1 MTAPVDPKLATAA
14 SAQHELT
21 QRKLEMDALRK
32 RLRTDP
38 SKEQKLREACEG
50 FESIFVQKMWEQ
62 MRATLPKEGYL
73 HSKEEEMWQSMYD
86 QELAKKMTSA
96 GGIGLADM
104 IYEQLS
110 TRLADASRTTAPS
123 SVREPVPVKPVS
135 MMPRVVTPSAE
146 GAKGGAKPGASAVAS
161 SMYEPAS
168 PEAPVV
174 SDAAEAHA
182 DAPAVEGGVGG
193 HDLVRQHLAELERQV
208 AAAPEAASTV
218 PGTAAQAGATPAG
231 VPGVNGVA
239 AAAPASPVASL
250 AASPVASPVASTG
263 AAPSA
268 PNTPMTSNSTDA
280 TAAAQAVA
288 APQRRASRSGKDGPT
303 RGLPAAS
310 VAGENTRKVRSPM
323 RDAQLGPPIV
333 HRTGAMKR
341 VASPA
346 ATRALTVPA
355 GAPSATELQTAASG
369 SPALGAGNAAG
380 SAPEGATGVT
390 VSSPSSGA
398 TPGAATGA
406 TAGASGATPTAATP
420 SSAPPASPVSSVP
433 GVKSSPTGGPAVASG
448 TPGSMA
454 WPHEGRIA
462 SGFGWRNDPLTGE
475 RAWHPGVD
483 IAVAEG
489 DPVRAAWD
497 GKVVFAGERADY
509 GKLVVLEHPGGWRS
523 FYGHNGSLD
532 VREGDAVRAGTEIAK
547 AGGTGRVAG
556 PHLHFEVRQGELA
569 VNPEYAARSL
579 ASGGVLAQR
588 TRSGG

>member
-32 RLRTDP
+32 RLRNDP

-110 TRLADASRTTAPS
+110 TRLSDASRTTAPS

-135 MMPRVVTPSAE
+135 MMPRVVTPSAD
-146 GAKGGAKPGASAVAS
+146 GVKGGAPAKGS

-174 SDAAEAHA
+174 SDAPEAHG
-182 DAPAVEGGVGG
+182 DAPAVEGGASG
-193 HDLVRQHLAELERQV
+193 HDLVRRHLAELERQV
-208 AAAPEAASTV
+208 AAAPEAATPASAAT
-218 PGTAAQAGATPAG
+218 GTAAPASAA
-231 VPGVNGVA
+231 PASAVA
-239 AAAPASPVASL
+239 AAAVSGVSP
-250 AASPVASPVASTG
+250 T
-263 AAPSA
+263 A
-268 PNTPMTSNSTDA
+268 PNVPATQNSPNPTD
-280 TAAAQAVA
+280 TTGAAQAVA

-310 VAGENTRKVRSPM
+310 VAGETTRKVRSPM

-355 GAPSATELQTAASG
+355 GAPSAAELQSAASG
-369 SPALGAGNAAG
+369 SPAQGAGNAAG
-380 SAPEGATGVT
+380 SAPEGAAGVT

-398 TPGAATGA
+398 TTGVAPAAATGSP
-406 TAGASGATPTAATP
+406 AGASPAA
-420 SSAPPASPVSSVP
+420 SSPASPASSVS
-433 GVKSSPTGGPAVASG
+433 GAKASPTGGPAVASG
-448 TPGSMA
+448 APGPMA

-532 VREGDAVRAGTEIAK
+532 VREGDTVRAGTEIAK

-579 ASGGVLAQR
+579 ASGGPPARL
-588 TRSGG
+588 TRPGG

>member
-32 RLRTDP
+32 RLRNDP

-73 HSKEEEMWQSMYD
+73 HSKEEEFWQSMFD
-86 QELAKKMTSA
+86 QELAKKMTAA

-110 TRLADASRTTAPS
+110 TKLTDASRTTAPS

-135 MMPRVVTPSAE
+135 LVPRMITPASE
-146 GAKGGAKPGASAVAS
+146 GASGANGVGGVGGKTGAAS

-168 PEAPVV
+168 PEAPVAGDAQVPGTAGTDAKTV
-174 SDAAEAHA
+174 SANQAE
-182 DAPAVEGGVGG
+182 PANQSGQAIVQ
-193 HDLVRQHLAELERQV
+193 QHLAELERQV
-208 AAAPEAASTV
+208 AAASSADAAS
-218 PGTAAQAGATPAG
+218 PAAS
-231 VPGVNGVA
+231 GVA
-239 AAAPASPVASL
+239 AAAAGIAAPGTVA
-250 AASPVASPVASTG
+250 ATG
-263 AAPSA
+263 AAAIQPGTA
-268 PNTPMTSNSTDA
+268 P
-280 TAAAQAVA
+280 AAAAEAGQAA
-288 APQRRASRSGKDGPT
+288 AVTRAQRRAARDKDGAMH
-303 RGLPAAS
+303 GLPSAS
-310 VAGENTRKVRSPM
+310 VADGNTRKVRSPM

-341 VASPA
+341 VSSPS
-346 ATRALTVPA
+346 ATRTLNVPT
-355 GAPSATELQTAASG
+355 GAPSAAELQAAQAAQAAVSGDGAVGAAS
-369 SPALGAGNAAG
+369 PASGA
-380 SAPEGATGVT
+380 
-390 VSSPSSGA
+390 A
-398 TPGAATGA
+398 TPG
-406 TAGASGATPTAATP
+406 TA
-420 SSAPPASPVSSVP
+420 SSAPTATPASTATPVAPTS
-433 GVKSSPTGGPAVASG
+433 KASPTGGPAVASG
-448 TPGSMA
+448 TPGSMT

-462 SGFGWRNDPLTGE
+462 SGFGWRNDPITGE

-483 IAVAEG
+483 IAVTEG

-497 GKVVFAGERADY
+497 GKVIFAGERADY
-509 GKLVVLEHPGGWRS
+509 GRLVVLEHPGGWRS

-532 VREGDAVRAGTEIAK
+532 VHEGDAVRAGMEIAK
-547 AGGTGRVAG
+547 AGETGRVAG

-579 ASGGVLAQR
+579 ASGGVAAQR
-588 TRSGG
+588 TRTGG

>member
-32 RLRTDP
+32 RLRNDP

-110 TRLADASRTTAPS
+110 TRLSDASRTTAPS

-135 MMPRVVTPSAE
+135 MMPRVVTPSAD
-146 GAKGGAKPGASAVAS
+146 GVKGGAPAKGS

-174 SDAAEAHA
+174 SDAPEAHG
-182 DAPAVEGGVGG
+182 DAPAVEGGASG
-193 HDLVRQHLAELERQV
+193 HDLVRRHLAELERQV
-208 AAAPEAASTV
+208 AAAPEAATPASAAT
-218 PGTAAQAGATPAG
+218 GTAAPASAA
-231 VPGVNGVA
+231 PASAVA
-239 AAAPASPVASL
+239 AAAVSGVSP
-250 AASPVASPVASTG
+250 T
-263 AAPSA
+263 A
-268 PNTPMTSNSTDA
+268 PNAPATQNSPNPTD
-280 TAAAQAVA
+280 TTGAAQAVA

-310 VAGENTRKVRSPM
+310 VAGETTRKVRSPM

-355 GAPSATELQTAASG
+355 GAPSAAELQSAASG
-369 SPALGAGNAAG
+369 SAAQGAGNAAG
-380 SAPEGATGVT
+380 SAPEGAAGVT

-398 TPGAATGA
+398 TTGVAPAAATGSP
-406 TAGASGATPTAATP
+406 AGASPAA
-420 SSAPPASPVSSVP
+420 SSPASPASSVS
-433 GVKSSPTGGPAVASG
+433 GAKASPTGGPAVASG
-448 TPGSMA
+448 APGPMA
-454 WPHEGRIA
+454 WPHEGR
-462 SGFGWRNDPLTGE
+462 
-475 RAWHPGVD
+475 

-532 VREGDAVRAGTEIAK
+532 VREGDTVRAGTEIAK

-579 ASGGVLAQR
+579 ASGGPSARL
-588 TRSGG
+588 TRPGG

>member
-32 RLRTDP
+32 RLRNDP

-73 HSKEEEMWQSMYD
+73 HSKEEEFWQSMFD

-110 TRLADASRTTAPS
+110 TRLTDASRTTAPG

-135 MMPRVVTPSAE
+135 LVPRMITPVAE
-146 GAKGGAKPGASAVAS
+146 SKAGASP

-168 PEAPVV
+168 PEAP
-174 SDAAEAHA
+174 AAPEAPPEA
-182 DAPAVEGGVGG
+182 DGQAGAAPQAG
-193 HDLVRQHLAELERQV
+193 HDLVQQHLAELERQV
-208 AAAPEAASTV
+208 ASAPPAGETGPAAATVEAASVV
-218 PGTAAQAGATPAG
+218 PAAAGATAVTGAAG
-231 VPGVNGVA
+231 AVAAQSGSAPA
-239 AAAPASPVASL
+239 AAAAEAGQA
-250 AASPVASPVASTG
+250 AAS
-263 AAPSA
+263 
-268 PNTPMTSNSTDA
+268 
-280 TAAAQAVA
+280 TA
-288 APQRRASRSGKDGPT
+288 QRRTARGKDGPT

-310 VAGENTRKVRSPM
+310 VAGESTRKVRSPM

-346 ATRALTVPA
+346 STRALTVPP
-355 GAPSATELQTAASG
+355 GAPSAAELQAGQAVQGVQAAVSG
-369 SPALGAGNAAG
+369 DAA
-380 SAPEGATGVT
+380 V
-390 VSSPSSGA
+390 
-398 TPGAATGA
+398 GAAP
-406 TAGASGATPTAATP
+406 ASGAAPSAGTA
-420 SSAPPASPVSSVP
+420 SAIPASTSQAAPAP
-433 GVKSSPTGGPAVASG
+433 TPAPKASPTGGPAVALG
-448 TPGSMA
+448 APGPMS

-462 SGFGWRNDPLTGE
+462 SGFGWRNDPITGE

-483 IAVAEG
+483 IAVTAG

-509 GKLVVLEHPGGWRS
+509 GRLVVLEHPGGWRS

-532 VREGDAVRAGTEIAK
+532 VREGDVVRAGTEIAK

-579 ASGGVLAQR
+579 ASGGPAAQR
-588 TRSGG
+588 TRPGG

>member
-73 HSKEEEMWQSMYD
+73 HSKEEEFWQSMFD

-110 TRLADASRTTAPS
+110 TKLTDASRTTAPS
-123 SVREPVPVKPVS
+123 SVREPVAVKPVLLV
-135 MMPRVVTPSAE
+135 PRMITPASE
-146 GAKGGAKPGASAVAS
+146 GAHGVSGTGGTGGVRADAAS

-168 PEAPVV
+168 PEAQVAT
-174 SDAAEAHA
+174 DAQVPGATGTEAKAGADGQAGHA
-182 DAPAVEGGVGG
+182 I
-193 HDLVRQHLAELERQV
+193 VRQHLAELERQV
-208 AAAPEAASTV
+208 AAAPPAGEASQVVATV
-218 PGTAAQAGATPAG
+218 EVAPAVAGSAGTAGAAVMTGATAATG
-231 VPGVNGVA
+231 A
-239 AAAPASPVASL
+239 AAAPSAAVPAAAAESGQAGA
-250 AASPVASPVASTG
+250 AASKA
-263 AAPSA
+263 
-268 PNTPMTSNSTDA
+268 
-280 TAAAQAVA
+280 
-288 APQRRASRSGKDGPT
+288 QRRAA

-310 VAGENTRKVRSPM
+310 VPGENTRKVRSPM

-333 HRTGAMKR
+333 HRSGAMKR

-346 ATRALTVPA
+346 ATRTLAVPT
-355 GAPSATELQTAASG
+355 GAPSAAELQ
-369 SPALGAGNAAG
+369 AGAAG
-380 SAPEGATGVT
+380 QGAQGVQTT
-390 VSSPSSGA
+390 VSGDGAVGTASP
-398 TPGAATGA
+398 
-406 TAGASGATPTAATP
+406 ASGATAPASGAASPAAASSIFPATP
-420 SSAPPASPVSSVP
+420 TTPTTAPTTAPMSKA
-433 GVKSSPTGGPAVASG
+433 SPTGGPAVASG
-448 TPGSMA
+448 TPGSMV

-462 SGFGWRNDPLTGE
+462 SGFGWRNDPITGE

-483 IAVAEG
+483 IAVTEG

-509 GKLVVLEHPGGWRS
+509 GRLVVLEHPGGWRS

-532 VREGDAVRAGTEIAK
+532 VREGDVVRAGTEIAK

-579 ASGGVLAQR
+579 ASGGVAAQR
-588 TRSGG
+588 TRTGG

>member
-32 RLRTDP
+32 RLRNDP

-73 HSKEEEMWQSMYD
+73 HSKEEEFWQSMFD

-110 TRLADASRTTAPS
+110 TRLTDASRTTAPS
-123 SVREPVPVKPVS
+123 SVREPVELKPVS
-135 MMPRVVTPSAE
+135 LMPRMITPVAE
-146 GAKGGAKPGASAVAS
+146 SKAGASP

-168 PEAPVV
+168 PEAPV
-174 SDAAEAHA
+174 APEGAEASA
-182 DAPAVEGGVGG
+182 PQGAPADG
-193 HDLVRQHLAELERQV
+193 HDLVQRHLAELERQV
-208 AAAPEAASTV
+208 ASAPPAGETGPATATNPAVSDSAATNPAATGAAG
-218 PGTAAQAGATPAG
+218 GTAMAA
-231 VPGVNGVA
+231 VA
-239 AAAPASPVASL
+239 AATAGAPGV
-250 AASPVASPVASTG
+250 V
-263 AAPSA
+263 
-268 PNTPMTSNSTDA
+268 
-280 TAAAQAVA
+280 AAQTATPPAEAGQAVDA
-288 APQRRASRSGKDGPT
+288 AFTVQRRTARGKDGPA

-310 VAGENTRKVRSPM
+310 VGGENTRKVRSPM

-346 ATRALTVPA
+346 STRALTVPS
-355 GAPSATELQTAASG
+355 GAPSAAELQAGTAGQAAQGAVSG
-369 SPALGAGNAAG
+369 DAA
-380 SAPEGATGVT
+380 V
-390 VSSPSSGA
+390 GA
-398 TPGAATGA
+398 TP
-406 TAGASGATPTAATP
+406 ASGAN
-420 SSAPPASPVSSVP
+420 SSTSTIPASTSQAAPAPASSP
-433 GVKSSPTGGPAVASG
+433 KASPTGGPAVALG
-448 TPGSMA
+448 APGPMA

-462 SGFGWRNDPLTGE
+462 SGFGWRNDPITGE

-483 IAVAEG
+483 IAVTEG

-509 GKLVVLEHPGGWRS
+509 GRLVVLEHPGGWRS

-532 VREGDAVRAGTEIAK
+532 VREGDVVRAGTEIAK

-579 ASGGVLAQR
+579 ASGGPAAQR
-588 TRSGG
+588 TRPGG